1 MRDSGTPAGRFSR
14 TVDLYGEC
22 GFEAI
27 RSARVVVAGLGGVGA
42 HAALAL
48 ARSGVGTL
56 VLCDFD
62 KVTVSSLN
70 RSPLF
75 EPGDVGRS
83 KAEALAERLGR
94 ACPDTRCEAREVF
107 LDEATVPGVLEP
119 VPQAV
124 IDAIDSLGPK
134 VGLLAACVRR
144 GLPVVSSMGASAR
157 RDPGALRDGDVEE
170 TSDCPLARLVRRR
183 LRKLGIERGVT
194 CVWSVEPPVR
204 PLPPDRGEET
214 LRRGRVRRRQPSGI
228 CLPGIFGYRAAA
240 LALER
245 LVRPGSIGTQGGRAG
260 LGRRRGSGIGRDS
273 AREVQRWGERGRGA
287 WGQPGWR
294 RR

>member
-1 MRDSGTPAGRFSR
+1 MRETGTPPGRFSR
-14 TVDLYGEC
+14 TIDLYGEPA
-22 GFEAI
+22 FAAI

-56 VLCDFD
+56 ALCDFD
-62 KVTVSSLN
+62 KVTASSLN

-75 EPGDVGRS
+75 EPADVGRP

-94 ACPDTRCEAREVF
+94 ACPDTRCEPREVF
-107 LDEATVPGVLEP
+107 LDNATLPAVLEP
-119 VPQAV
+119 APQV
-124 IDAIDSLGPK
+124 VVDAIDSLGPK

-157 RDPGALRDGDVEE
+157 RDPGALRDGEIAE

-194 CVWSVEPPVR
+194 CVWSVEPAAA
-204 PLPPDRGEET
+204 PLPPDAGDET

-228 CLPGIFGYRAAA
+228 CLPGIFGYRLAA

-245 LVRPGSIGTQGGRAG
+245 LARAATAEPGRPGEIG
-260 LGRRRGSGIGRDS
+260 
-273 AREVQRWGERGRGA
+273 
-287 WGQPGWR
+287 
-294 RR
+294 

>member
-1 MRDSGTPAGRFSR
+1 MRDSGTPPGRFSR
-14 TVDLYGEC
+14 TVDLYGESAF
-22 GFEAI
+22 GAI

-48 ARSGVGTL
+48 ARSGVGVL

-75 EPGDVGRS
+75 EPADVGRS
-83 KAEALAERLGR
+83 KAEVLAERLGR

-107 LDEATVPGVLEP
+107 LDGETVPAVLEP
-119 VPQAV
+119 APGVV
-124 IDAIDSLGPK
+124 VDAIDSLGPK

-144 GLPVVSSMGASAR
+144 GVPVVSSMGASAR
-157 RDPGALRDGDVEE
+157 RDAGALREGDVGE
-170 TSDCPLARLVRRR
+170 TSGCPLARLVRQR

-194 CVWSVEPPVR
+194 CVWSVEPAAA
-204 PLPPDRGEET
+204 PLPPDGGEET

-228 CLPGIFGYRAAA
+228 CLPGIFGYRVAA

-245 LVRPGSIGTQGGRAG
+245 LVR
-260 LGRRRGSGIGRDS
+260 SGPVR
-273 AREVQRWGERGRGA
+273 
-287 WGQPGWR
+287 P
-294 RR
+294 